1 MCDDRRGCWPWTA
14 MEGPGLAQVGLR
26 RVMGERG
33 GGQEGAPCVGGG
45 TLLLLV
51 CPRGQGSCL
60 TYLCILRGIW
70 RHGQPYPL
78 AVGAQQVLI
87 EFLLEAFE
95 DQ

>member
-1 MCDDRRGCWPWTA
+1 

-60 TYLCILRGIW
+60 TFASSVAFGVM
-70 RHGQPYPL
+70 GSPTPL
-78 AVGAQQVLI
+78 QWVLSKY
-87 EFLLEAFE
+87 
-95 DQ
+95 